1 MLEIT
6 LFRHSI
12 SKINYTLQI
21 HPHTY
26 MLWKHIY
33 VSQLKNKAII
43 RHSQHRFIKGRS
55 RLSNLLFSD
64 KVACL
69 VDERNPRESFWILV
83 RPLIPSLMA
92 SFWKNWGQEGTSL
105 SAMSWEGEAQRE
117 ALASAPGNWW
127 HGTKLHQGGWDQILG
142 KIFITVRVVQ
152 WFDHWNRLPSVVLD
166 ASCLSVSKRHLDN
179 ALSNVL

>member
-1 MLEIT
+1 MLFIIIFWCFTRALLYYSYLVFMLEIT

-21 HPHTY
+21 HPHPY

-83 RPLIPSLMA
+83 RLWYRPSWHHSGKTEAKRGPHCLQCPEKGKHRERHWPLLL
-92 SFWKNWGQEGTSL
+92 GTDG
-105 SAMSWEGEAQRE
+105 M
-117 ALASAPGNWW
+117 
-127 HGTKLHQGGWDQILG
+127 
-142 KIFITVRVVQ
+142 VQ
-152 WFDHWNRLPSVVLD
+152 
-166 ASCLSVSKRHLDN
+166 SCTRKVEIKY
-179 ALSNVL
+179 